1 MSYSPLFSAKELLSQ
16 GDRTFSYLDTSVLL
30 PDQKGDLEAD
40 FASARLPGA
49 RRFVLDHFSDNATA
63 LPHMVPSAGE
73 FSQALT
79 ALGIG
84 NDDVIVVYD
93 RQGSVGACR
102 AWWMLRLF
110 GHERIHILD
119 GGLEAYRKEGG
130 ALVSGAPQTPSP
142 AIQPYRTHPHYTM
155 LAGLGD
161 VETALG
167 QDEFRILDARS
178 PARFRGETP
187 EPRPGV
193 RGGHMPGAVNL
204 PYADLVDADGLFFSK
219 EALRHRFAQAEAEAV
234 ERRVI
239 TSCGSGLTAA
249 TLTVGLAVA
258 GLPIGQLYDGSW
270 AEWGADLS
278 TPVVTG

>member
-30 PDQKGDLEAD
+30 PGQKGDLEAD

-219 EALRHRFAQAEAEAV
+219 EALRHRFAQAEAV